1 MRLYDIIMIVEV
13 IDFMKGQTLFLITAI
28 VVVFILI
35 LIVITLL
42 KKHRKNY
49 YIKIYNDL
57 EREKNLIGST
67 PVLLELSKLEPIIK
81 NEKMEEKY
89 QKWQDKFEE
98 IKTKELPKIDDM
110 LIELDTLI
118 DKKEYKTAKFRIAK
132 CEMEVYKVREQAN
145 DLLDQIKEITLSEE
159 KYRSIITKLKTQYRK
174 LNQEY
179 QEHKNLY
186 EEMAEA
192 IELQLENIEKR
203 FLDFEKAMDQNEY
216 TEVVHIVK
224 ALDTM
229 IDHMSIVI
237 DEVPDL
243 MLMCKQLIPQRLKE
257 IVETKDQMT
266 AQGYPLEYMNLDYNL
281 EEARKNV
288 ETILDRIKVL
298 NLEDCMFELKTILDY
313 LDSIFVD
320 FEKERLS
327 RKVYEETSADFAKK
341 LKKTGKLVKD
351 IYDQLDDIKN
361 MYDLNEED
369 VKIIDEVNK
378 DLVGIQDD
386 YKKMDDQVKNHA
398 TPYSVVHKEVD
409 TLSIRLKQ
417 VEATLDVALKS
428 LGNMY
433 EDEQRAREQLNEID
447 NILKECKERM
457 REYKLPIISDHYFVE
472 LSEANEAIQ
481 EVIRELSRKPIV
493 IKTLNTRVDTARDLV
508 LKLYHTTLSMIKQ
521 AKLCEIAIVYGN
533 RYRGLHEDIR
543 RGLEKAANLFY
554 KGDYMNSLNLCV
566 ETIKLVDENIE
577 RKILAYET
585 EIK

>member
-89 QKWQDKFEE
+89 QKWQDKFED

-266 AQGYPLEYMNLDYNL
+266 ALGYPLEYMNLDYNL

-543 RGLEKAANLFY
+543 RGLEKATNLFY